1 MSGLLDRI
9 PEPIFRLASI
19 LVIVFLLFLI
29 AFPIYFMTTTAF
41 KEEAEIY
48 SQLTW
53 FPRSPTLGNFVDVI
67 QSFRIHIYLRNTL
80 IVATSATAIVIVV
93 STLAA
98 YSLTRLRFQGRTVF
112 ARGVLFVYLIPG
124 ALLFIPM
131 YLIIVRLGLLDT
143 YTGLI
148 LANIAFGVPF
158 CTWLMMG
165 YLRSLSAE
173 MEYAAMIDGCTR
185 IQAMW
190 YIVVPL
196 SIPAIVTAGIFTFN
210 NVWNEFIFAL
220 ILTQKEAY
228 RMISVGLANFYRTDY
243 YMVGPMMAGSLI
255 AAAPVVLLYILAQR
269 FVVGGLAVG
278 GVKG

>member
-1 MSGLLDRI
+1 
-9 PEPIFRLASI
+9 
-19 LVIVFLLFLI
+19 
-29 AFPIYFMTTTAF
+29 MTTTAF
-41 KEEAEIY
+41 KYESEIY
-48 SQLTW
+48 SELTW
-53 FPRSPTLGNFVDVI
+53 FPRSPTMGNFYDVI

-80 IVATSATAIVIVV
+80 IVATTATAIVIVV

-98 YSLTRLRFQGRTVF
+98 YSLTRLRFGGRTVL

-131 YLIIVRLGLLDT
+131 YLIIVRLRLLDT

-190 YIVVPL
+190 YIVIPL